1 MPLVPPNLDNR
12 TFNELVTE
20 IRRRIPT
27 ATPEWTDLNPSDPGV
42 TLAELFAF
50 LSEQLLFQVNQVP
63 SKGLVTF
70 LQMVGAELHPA
81 TPAVADVSFTA
92 LGVAAGPELT
102 FDLRAGTRVETSGPP
117 PGQKQALVFETSKQ
131 LTVLNGALVELA
143 SLDCNLDYTFHA
155 ATNANARDGYYPFGS
170 GATLADQFFL
180 VFDLG
185 PQSPL
190 PSWPEGT
197 FAVRVNV
204 QGSSDV
210 GDPPPLGSLAPP
222 ARIAWE
228 YASGFATGPDGSMSL
243 TYSAFDD
250 VVDDTND
257 LLRSGYLQFVFN
269 PTTAASFLRA
279 PSSSS
284 LEPAAFRGRFVLRAR
299 IVRDGA
305 YAGEEAPQ
313 LGTLRLN
320 SVPTLAVQTKLD
332 EALGGSSGLAFQRF
346 RLANA
351 PVVVGSSRVLI
362 AHKRNTARLSTRRS
376 ALALR
381 WLCVGSG
388 EPLAHDESRG
398 GISC

>member
-117 PGQKQALVFETSKQ
+117 PGQKQALVFETSRQ

-204 QGSSDV
+204 
-210 GDPPPLGSLAPP
+210 
-222 ARIAWE
+222 
-228 YASGFATGPDGSMSL
+228 
-243 TYSAFDD
+243 
-250 VVDDTND
+250 
-257 LLRSGYLQFVFN
+257 
-269 PTTAASFLRA
+269 
-279 PSSSS
+279 
-284 LEPAAFRGRFVLRAR
+284 
-299 IVRDGA
+299 
-305 YAGEEAPQ
+305 
-313 LGTLRLN
+313 
-320 SVPTLAVQTKLD
+320 
-332 EALGGSSGLAFQRF
+332 
-346 RLANA
+346 
-351 PVVVGSSRVLI
+351 
-362 AHKRNTARLSTRRS
+362 
-376 ALALR
+376 
-381 WLCVGSG
+381 
-388 EPLAHDESRG
+388 
-398 GISC
+398 